1 MNKEKILKK
10 IGGLID
16 KANLSE
22 EDLATLWADDE
33 TAKPVTEAEQPK
45 EDTAVKA
52 EQPKDVESGKE
63 DGKPVSEDE
72 APKDEAKDEPKPSS
86 EAVVD
91 DKPEGKEPVAEA
103 PKSNDNDEIKKLIEG
118 YKAEIDSL
126 REALTKAG
134 VLEQV
139 SVKDTKQ
146 VGVGTS
152 TSTPNLKRETE
163 TLDDVFAQMN
173 KGRR

>member
-22 EDLATLWADDE
+22 EDLATLWTDDE
-33 TAKPVTEAEQPK
+33 TAKPVTETEQPK
-45 EDTAVKA
+45 EDTAKA
-52 EQPKDVESGKE
+52 EQPKDEESGKE
-63 DGKPVSEDE
+63 DGETAPVDE

-86 EAVVD
+86 EAVAD
-91 DKPEGKEPVAEA
+91 DKPEGKEPIVET